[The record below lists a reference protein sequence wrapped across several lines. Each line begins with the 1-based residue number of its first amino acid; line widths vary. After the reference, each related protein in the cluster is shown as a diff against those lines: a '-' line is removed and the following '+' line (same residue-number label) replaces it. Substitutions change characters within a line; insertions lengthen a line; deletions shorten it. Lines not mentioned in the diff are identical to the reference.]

1 MRRISRPAL
10 WTATLA
16 LLLGGIAVV
25 SAIIPVRQI
34 SEQQSRLQA
43 ASSELSSLQ
52 QENRVL
58 EAEVEALQTRS
69 EIERL
74 ARERLGYVM
83 PGEVPYVV
91 VEPGE
96 DSATETANTSEPG
109 STLPPD
115 LPWYQD
121 LWEFLT
127 GADLANG

>member
-1 MRRISRPAL
+1 MRGLSRPAL

-34 SEQQSRLQA
+34 SEQQRRLEA

-52 QENRVL
+52 RENEML
-58 EAEVEALQTRS
+58 ETEVEALES
-69 EIERL
+69 PAEIERL

-91 VEPGE
+91 VEPSE
-96 DSATETANTSEPG
+96 ESTTQTTPEPG
-109 STLPPD
+109 STLPAD
-115 LPWYQD
+115 VPWYQD

-127 GADLANG
+127 GADLTDG